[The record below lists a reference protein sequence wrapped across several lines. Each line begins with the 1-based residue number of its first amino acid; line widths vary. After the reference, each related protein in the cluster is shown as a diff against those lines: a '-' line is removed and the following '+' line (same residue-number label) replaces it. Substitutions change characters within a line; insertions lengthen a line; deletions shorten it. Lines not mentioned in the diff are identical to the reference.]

1 MNKASS
7 FKPCSDLTLPLP
19 PRQQIAIPLPLP
31 PSNQHINFSQLNR
44 LNRIGSES
52 GGMVY
57 KVLHRP
63 TNTLSTLKVVKC
75 HDMYDRAGEIEVLL
89 EYMDCGL
96 LEGTHL
102 CDESSLADLTC
113 HILSGFYYLYRR
125 KIVHRDIK
133 PSNLLIKSKKQVK
146 IANFGVSQILEQ
158 TMNPCNSGRLHT
170 RVQRE

>member
-44 LNRIGSES
+44 LNIIGSGS

-63 TNTLSTLKVVKC
+63 TNTLSTLKV
-75 HDMYDRAGEIEVLL
+75 LL

-102 CDESSLADLTC
+102 WDESSLADLTRQ
-113 HILSGFYYLYRR
+113 ILLGFYYLYRR